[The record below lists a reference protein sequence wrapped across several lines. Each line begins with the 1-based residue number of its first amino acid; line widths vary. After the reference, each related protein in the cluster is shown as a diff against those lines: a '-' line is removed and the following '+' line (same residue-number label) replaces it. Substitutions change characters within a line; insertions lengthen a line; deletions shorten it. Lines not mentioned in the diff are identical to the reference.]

1 MWGREQP
8 GVLVLQ
14 ITLLVLI
21 RKFHIDCLKD
31 TFLEKAEIAIKSWFA
46 VVGANNSIL
55 DLLFLFYLMRH
66 TGSQRTESWEPL
78 GILAQFPWCIKGE
91 TEAQRGERS
100 SI

>member
-8 GVLVLQ
+8 GILVLQ

-46 VVGANNSIL
+46 VVGANILHFGPVISFFFNEAYRITENRELGAPRNS
-55 DLLFLFYLMRH
+55 
-66 TGSQRTESWEPL
+66 SPVPL
-78 GILAQFPWCIKGE
+78 VYK
-91 TEAQRGERS
+91 RGN
-100 SI
+100 